1 MSKIIQYLT
10 QNPAL
15 ISLFLKEEICFVGLQ
30 DDVERKALVDVLTGE
45 VKNGPQIWK

>member
-10 QNPAL
+10 QNPSL

-30 DDVERKALVDVLTGE
+30 DDLERKALVDVLTSESRYGHTL
-45 VKNGPQIWK
+45 WK

>member
-15 ISLFLKEEICFVGLQ
+15 ISLFLKEEICFVGLKN
-30 DDVERKALVDVLTGE
+30 DMERKALVDVLNAEEGY
-45 VKNGPQIWK
+45 VNKYWK